1 MRSYMNQFLGVQYG
15 RNQDI
20 VERVGHY
27 LVTESDFKN
36 FMSLI
41 VDVYESGFMRAV
53 DDYRTKLAKMGIK
66 VEVENSVG
74 SQKENSQQ

>member
-1 MRSYMNQFLGVQYG
+1 MNQFLGVQYG